1 MSLFVAVADSSSFAE
16 AARRFDISPPAV
28 TRVIAALEE
37 RLATRLLHRTTRR
50 VKLTEPGACYLADCK
65 RILADLAEAESAVAC
80 LQAAPRGL
88 LSVTAPVL
96 FGQMF
101 VLPALL
107 EFLDLYPAVQART
120 LFLDRVVNLL
130 EEGVDVALRIGELA
144 DSSLIAVKVGQV
156 RRVCCAS
163 PSYLERAGTPLAPED
178 LDQHRLVA
186 AGSFASPRGWHFGS
200 DGPDSRIEIES
211 SLTVNTNPAAIRAAV
226 YGWGITR
233 VLSYQI
239 SSEVASGAL
248 AIVLQEFEPA
258 PWPVY
263 ILHQEGRKV
272 SAKVRAFVDLL
283 AQRLRASQDLL

>member
-16 AARRFDISPPAV
+16 AARKFDLSPPAV
-28 TRVIAALEE
+28 SRAIAALEE

-50 VKLTEPGACYLADCK
+50 VKLTEPGLCYLADCK
-65 RILADLAEAESAVAC
+65 RILADLAEAEATVAC
-80 LQAAPRGL
+80 LHGAPRGH

-96 FGQMF
+96 FGQLF
-101 VLPALL
+101 VLPVLL

-163 PSYLERAGTPLAPED
+163 PSYLKRAGTPLAPAD

-186 AGSFASPRGWHFGS
+186 ADSFASPRGWHFGS

-211 SLTVNTNPAAIRAAV
+211 SLTVNTGCCSYSWV
-226 YGWGITR
+226 KITR
-233 VLSYQI
+233 PITTAFALFRNGLSFPD
-239 SSEVASGAL
+239 L
-248 AIVLQEFEPA
+248 AFC
-258 PWPVY
+258 
-263 ILHQEGRKV
+263 R
-272 SAKVRAFVDLL
+272 VR
-283 AQRLRASQDLL
+283 RADRCI